1 MEAMY
6 VAANVK
12 TDIHR
17 FAVDFK
23 LVDRN
28 YMAKKERHIKKGNQG
43 SYPEPEIYNIA
54 ATAAFR
60 MNEIP
65 GITSGREVKVVW
77 RFSVKDP

>member
-6 VAANVK
+6 LVAREETN
-12 TDIHR
+12 IPR

-28 YMAKKERHIKKGNQG
+28 YMAEKERHIKRSKPG

-60 MNEIP
+60 MNNKK
-65 GITSGREVKVVW
+65 GITIQPEVKLVW

>member
-6 VAANVK
+6 LAANVE
-12 TDIHR
+12 TTIHR

-28 YMAKKERHIKKGNQG
+28 YMAEKERHIKRNKPG

-60 MNEIP
+60 MSNKK
-65 GITSGREVKVVW
+65 GITPQPEVKLFW
-77 RFSVKDP
+77 RFNVKDP